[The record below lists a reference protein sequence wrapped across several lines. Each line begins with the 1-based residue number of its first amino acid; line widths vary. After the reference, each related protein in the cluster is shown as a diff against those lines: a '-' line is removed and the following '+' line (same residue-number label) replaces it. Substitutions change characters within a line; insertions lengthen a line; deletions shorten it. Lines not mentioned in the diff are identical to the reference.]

1 MIKTILVIILILL
14 LCFFIFNN
22 VETFVGVDLLND
34 FYFDNTVN
42 INDKSINARRICIFK
57 RNSSNTKVEDH
68 ECIDANQLLS
78 TLKLD
83 ESRKKLVCLD
93 NNCLNKS
100 DIRLLNGS
108 DSFKLKNKY
117 WSNSCVGGYADV
129 KLKRCGHGQ
138 KISWLPQFV
147 RNWWYKMNIK
157 SAQYKTDTNPIT
169 KKTENSHIELIYEN
183 GEKWQ
188 VPLTEGN
195 MHYDEIM
202 KQVEEKTLTI
212 KDAD

>member
-117 WSNSCVGGYADV
+117 WSTSCVGGYADV

-147 RNWWYKMNIK
+147 GAWWYNMRIK
-157 SAQYKTDTNPIT
+157 SSTPKSCSDSWKFRFVPGDNLDKNLTRSNVVSLVRQSGTRPPRIQFAQGHD
-169 KKTENSHIELIYEN
+169 
-183 GEKWQ
+183 
-188 VPLTEGN
+188 
-195 MHYDEIM
+195 
-202 KQVEEKTLTI
+202 
-212 KDAD
+212 